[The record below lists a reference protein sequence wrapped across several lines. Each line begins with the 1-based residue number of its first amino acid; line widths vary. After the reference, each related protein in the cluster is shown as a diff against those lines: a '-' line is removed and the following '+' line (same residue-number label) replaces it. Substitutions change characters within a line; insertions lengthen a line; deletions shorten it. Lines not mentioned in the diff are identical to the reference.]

1 MMKLGLDLYSVRS
14 QGWSAIEMLDYC
26 HDLGVDVAHFG
37 LNALG
42 PLVDA
47 NLRAVKAHADDLGL
61 EIEVGMGSI
70 CETSTSFPQGG
81 ASAVERTQEALHVAG
96 IVGSPVLKVL
106 LGSHADRRTET
117 PLETHIQNCI
127 DTLQAVRE
135 QAMDLGIILA
145 MENHVGDL
153 QGWELKDLIE
163 RSGPEYVGACLDP
176 GNSIWATEAPLTT
189 FGHVAPYIVTSHI
202 RDSVVWS
209 HPRGAAFQWV
219 ALGEGNVEIE
229 TLAERFKAECP
240 GASFTLEI
248 ITGRPPQV
256 LSTMEDD
263 YWNAF
268 PDARASE
275 FACFERLV
283 RRGLPYQGTMV
294 VVERGADV
302 PEVYADALAAQQRYD
317 VERSV
322 AYARDV
328 LGMGA

>member
-1 MMKLGLDLYSVRS
+1 MKLGLDLYSIRA
-14 QGWSAIEMLDYC
+14 QGWSAMEMLDYC
-26 HDLGVDVAHFG
+26 HELDLDVAQLS
-37 LNALG
+37 LNDLG

-61 EIEVGMGSI
+61 DIEVAMGSI
-70 CETSTSFPQGG
+70 CETSTSFPKGG
-81 ASAVERTQEALHVAG
+81 ASAVERAREGLHVAE
-96 IVGSPVLKVL
+96 IVDSPVLRCL
-106 LGSHADRRTET
+106 LGSGADRWTET

-127 DTLQAVRE
+127 ETLRAVRE
-135 QAMDLGIILA
+135 QAMDLGITMA

-153 QGWELKDLIE
+153 QGWELQALIE
-163 RSGPEYVGACLDP
+163 EAGPEYVGACFDP
-176 GNSIWATEAPLTT
+176 GNSVRAGETPLTT
-189 FGHVAPYIVTSHI
+189 FEHLAPYIVTSHI
-202 RDSVVWS
+202 RDTVVWS

-219 ALGEGNVEIE
+219 ALGEGNVDIE
-229 TLAERFKAECP
+229 TVTERYKAECP

-256 LSTMEDD
+256 LNTKEDA
-263 YWNAF
+263 YWEVF
-268 PDARASE
+268 PEARASE
-275 FACFERLV
+275 FARFDRMV
-283 RRGLPYQGTMV
+283 RQGLPYQGTMV

-302 PEVYADALAAQQRYD
+302 PEAYEEALVAQQRYD